1 VKKRSAANKRAA
13 PSQKAVDPKIYR
25 DRYRVLIEDVADGF
39 YECSL
44 RGDFKYF
51 NNALCR
57 IFGYP
62 REEIQNRNY
71 REFMDED
78 NARIAFDNFSKIYQ
92 TGREITEIIWQ
103 IIRKDGERRV
113 VEISA
118 NIITDDIGEKV
129 GFRGIAR
136 DITEKHLA
144 QQKALESEQLA
155 QCQYEASRRTEQRY
169 RAFLKFLPD
178 PVFVFNLD
186 GTVNYLNPAFEKVFG
201 WTLEELKGKQIP
213 FVPHSHKEQTRQG
226 VKRLFKDKTLQGFE
240 TKRLT
245 KDGRLLDI
253 VIDGAIF
260 YGENNEPAGQ
270 VVTLRDLT
278 REKRIARSN
287 QALFRIA
294 KALYQFRGLDARLDF
309 ITKEVQD
316 LMAAGGALVIL
327 IDPDKKEFFFRAA
340 AYDNSETEKKY
351 KETRFPLDKG
361 VAGQV
366 YRTGKPMI
374 VTDYYKSPYSFQE
387 VDQQTGSKTQN
398 MIQVPMWTEDHM
410 IGVLCAVNKKQ
421 DQFEQSDIELLG
433 TIASMVALPIE
444 NARINEELQIS
455 YEEVKSLNR
464 AKDRVIHHLSHEL
477 KTPVSVLSASLG
489 LLNKKLSASE
499 DNGAAK
505 ILERSQ
511 RNLERILEMQY
522 EIEDIL
528 RERDYKAYYM
538 LSSLLDACSDELQA
552 LVSQELGEEQA
563 VEKIR
568 NRVEELFGPRE
579 AVPQKIQLDRF
590 ARESIENLRPR
601 FAHRQCQLK
610 TRIESTSA
618 IMIPSEVLSK
628 IMTGLIRNAVENT
641 PDGSRIEVSVRNGVE
656 GPEFEVKD
664 FGIGITEEK
673 RHLIFENY
681 FAPSDTMQY
690 STRNPFDFKAGGRGF
705 DLLRMKIF
713 SERYNFKIRM
723 MSNRCK
729 YVPEEQDLCPGKVAD
744 CIIKPTEEDCPET
757 GGTTVIVQFPRID
770 HDLTA
775 DRSENA

>member
-1 VKKRSAANKRAA
+1 MSA
-13 PSQKAVDPKIYR
+13 PSQKAVAPNIYR

-39 YECSL
+39 YECNL

-62 REEIQNRNY
+62 RKEIQERNY

-78 NARIAFDNFSKIYQ
+78 NARIAFDSFNTIYQ
-92 TGREITEIIWQ
+92 TAREITEIIWQ
-103 IIRKDGERRV
+103 IIRKDGERRI

-118 NIITDDIGEKV
+118 NIITDDTGEKI

-144 QQKALESEQLA
+144 QKKALESEQLA
-155 QCQYEASRRTEQRY
+155 QCQYEASRRAEKRY

-201 WTLEELKGKQIP
+201 WTLEELRGKRIP
-213 FVPHSHKEQTRQG
+213 FVPDSQKEQTRQG
-226 VKRLFKDKTLQGFE
+226 VRRLLKDKTLHGFE

-245 KDGRLLDI
+245 KDGQLLDM
-253 VIDGAIF
+253 VIDGALF
-260 YGENNEPAGQ
+260 YDENNEPAGQ

-278 REKRIARSN
+278 REKRIARGN

-327 IDPDKKEFFFRAA
+327 IDPD
-340 AYDNSETEKKY
+340 
-351 KETRFPLDKG
+351 
-361 VAGQV
+361 
-366 YRTGKPMI
+366 I
-374 VTDYYKSPYSFQE
+374 QE

-398 MIQVPMWTEDHM
+398 MIQVPMWTEDRM

-421 DQFEQSDIELLG
+421 GQFEQADIELLG

-444 NARINEELQIS
+444 NAKINEELQKS

-489 LLNKKLSASE
+489 LLAKKLSAAE
-499 DNGAAK
+499 DSGAAK

-511 RNLERILEMQY
+511 RNLGRILEMQY

-528 RERDYKAYYM
+528 RERDYQAYYM
-538 LSSLLDACSDELQA
+538 LSSLLDVCSDELEA
-552 LVSQELGEEQA
+552 LVSEELGEGRA
-563 VEKIR
+563 VEKIQ
-568 NRVEELFGPRE
+568 NRLEELFGPRE
-579 AVPQKIQLDRF
+579 AAPQKIQLDRF
-590 ARESIENLRPR
+590 VRDSVEKLRPR
-601 FAHRQCQLK
+601 FAHRKCQLI
-610 TRIESTSA
+610 TRIESTLA
-618 IMIPSEVLSK
+618 IMIPPEVLSK
-628 IMTGLIRNAVENT
+628 VVTGLIRNAVENT
-641 PDGSRIEVSVRNGVE
+641 PDGSRIEVSVRNGAE

-664 FGIGITEEK
+664 FGVGITEEK
-673 RHLIFENY
+673 RRLIFENY

-723 MSNRCK
+723 TSNRCK
-729 YVPEEQDLCPGKVAD
+729 YVPQEQDLCPGKVAECD
-744 CIIKPTEEDCPET
+744 LKQTEEDCPES
-757 GGTTVIVQFPRID
+757 GGTTVIVQFPGID
-770 HDLTA
+770 HHLTG
-775 DRSENA
+775 

>member
-1 VKKRSAANKRAA
+1 MSA
-13 PSQKAVDPKIYR
+13 PSHKAAAPKIYR

-39 YECSL
+39 YECNL

-62 REEIQNRNY
+62 REEIQERNY

-78 NARIAFDNFSKIYQ
+78 NARIAFDSFNKIYQ

-103 IIRKDGERRV
+103 IIRKDGERRI

-118 NIITDDIGEKV
+118 NIITDDTGEKV

-144 QQKALESEQLA
+144 QKKALEAEQLA
-155 QCQYEASRRTEQRY
+155 QCQYEASRRAEKRY

-201 WTLEELKGKQIP
+201 WTLEELKGKRIP
-213 FVPHSHKEQTRQG
+213 FVPDSQKEQTHQG
-226 VKRLFKDKTLQGFE
+226 VKRLFKEKTLHGFE

-260 YGENNEPAGQ
+260 YDESNQPAGQ

-278 REKRIARSN
+278 RQKRIARSN

-316 LMAAGGALVIL
+316 LMVAGGALVIL

-340 AYDNSETEKKY
+340 AYDDSEA
-351 KETRFPLDKG
+351 FPLDKG

-374 VTDYYKSPYSFQE
+374 VTDYYNNPYSFQE

-398 MIQVPMWTEDHM
+398 MIQVPMWTEDRM

-421 DQFEQSDIELLG
+421 GQFEQTDIELLG

-444 NARINEELQIS
+444 NSRINEELHNS

-489 LLNKKLSASE
+489 LLAKKLSTSE
-499 DNGAAK
+499 DSSAAK

-511 RNLERILEMQY
+511 RNLGRILEMQY

-528 RERDYKAYYM
+528 RERDYQAYYM
-538 LSSLLDACSDELQA
+538 LSSLLDACSDELES
-552 LVSQELGEEQA
+552 LVSAELGEGQA

-568 NRVEELFGPRE
+568 NRVKELFGPRE

-601 FAHRQCQLK
+601 FAHRQCHLT
-610 TRIESTSA
+610 TRFEPTSP

-628 IMTGLIRNAVENT
+628 IVTGLIRNAVENT
-641 PDGSRIEVSVRNGVE
+641 PDGSRIDVSIRNGPD

-664 FGIGITEEK
+664 FGVGITEEK

-681 FAPSDTMQY
+681 FAPSDTLQY

-723 MSNRCK
+723 MSSRCK
-729 YVPEEQDLCPGKVAD
+729 YVPREQDLCPGKVED
-744 CIIKPTEEDCPET
+744 CDLKQTEADCPES
-757 GGTTVIVQFPRID
+757 GGTTVIVQFPP
-770 HDLTA
+770 A
-775 DRSENA
+775 DPNATGD

>member
-1 VKKRSAANKRAA
+1 MA
-13 PSQKAVDPKIYR
+13 PKIYR
-25 DRYRVLIEDVADGF
+25 DRYRVLIEEVADGF
-39 YECSL
+39 YECNL
-44 RGDFKYF
+44 KGDFKYF

-62 REEIQNRNY
+62 RDEIQNRNY

-78 NARIAFDNFSKIYQ
+78 NARIAFDNFNQIYQ

-103 IIRKDGERRV
+103 ITRKDGERRI

-118 NIITDDIGEKV
+118 NIITDDAGEKV

-144 QQKALESEQLA
+144 QQKALESEKLA
-155 QCQYEASRRTEQRY
+155 QCQYEASRRAEQRY

-201 WTLEELKGKQIP
+201 WTLDELRGKRIP
-213 FVPHSHKEQTRQG
+213 FVPESHKEQTRQG
-226 VKRLFKDKTLQGFE
+226 AKRLFKDKILHGFE

-245 KDGRLLDI
+245 KDGQLLDI

-260 YGENNEPAGQ
+260 YDENNQPAGQ

-278 REKRIARSN
+278 REKRITRSN
-287 QALFRIA
+287 RALFRIA

-327 IDPDKKEFFFRAA
+327 IDPVKKEFFFRAA
-340 AYDNSETEKKY
+340 AYDDSEAEKRY
-351 KETRFPLDKG
+351 KETRFPLNKG

-387 VDQQTGSKTQN
+387 VDQQTGSKTRN
-398 MIQVPMWTEDHM
+398 MIQVPVRTEDRM

-421 DQFEQSDIELLG
+421 GQFEQTDIELLD
-433 TIASMVALPIE
+433 TIASIVALPIE
-444 NARINEELQIS
+444 NARINEELQNS

-489 LLNKKLSASE
+489 LLAKKLSASE
-499 DNGAAK
+499 DRGAAK

-511 RNLERILEMQY
+511 RNLKRILEMQY
-522 EIEDIL
+522 EIEDLL
-528 RERDYKAYYM
+528 RERDYQAYYL
-538 LSSLLDACSDELQA
+538 LSSLLDACSDELET
-552 LVSQELGEEQA
+552 LVSQEFGEGQA
-563 VEKIR
+563 VERIR
-568 NRVEELFGPRE
+568 NRVEDLFGPRE
-579 AVPQKIQLDRF
+579 AVAQKIQLEHFVRQSV
-590 ARESIENLRPR
+590 ETLRPH
-601 FAHRQCQLK
+601 FAHRQCLLTTRFEK
-610 TRIESTSA
+610 TSP
-618 IMIPSEVLSK
+618 IMIPPEVLSK
-628 IMTGLIRNAVENT
+628 IVTGLIRNAVENT
-641 PDGSRIEVSVRNGVE
+641 PDGSRIEVSVRDAGE

-664 FGIGITEEK
+664 FGVGITEEK
-673 RHLIFENY
+673 RHLIFENF

-713 SERYNFKIRM
+713 SERFNFKIRLR
-723 MSNRCK
+723 SNRCK
-729 YVPEEQDLCPGKVAD
+729 YVPEEQDLCPGKAAD
-744 CIIKPTEEDCPET
+744 CDIKPAEENCPES
-757 GGTTVIVQFPRID
+757 GGTTVTVQFPR
-770 HDLTA
+770 T
-775 DRSENA
+775 DRHLETDPSESA